1 MLSTEGFRYYIVC
14 VDAYTRYTWL
24 YPLKLK
30 SDTLAIFKSFHKLV
44 ELQYTAKLKALQTDN
59 GGDFKAFVNLGLCGI
74 TLR

>member
-1 MLSTEGFRYYIVC
+1 MLSTEGFRYYFVF

-30 SDTLAIFKSFHKLV
+30 SDALAIFKSFHKLV

-59 GGDFKAFVNLGLCGI
+59 GGEFKAFLPYLTACGI
-74 TLR
+74 